1 MITPPTGELTVAT
14 TILWAILFCLILAA
28 GWVMTVLGM
37 PGNWLIV
44 AAAAG
49 YAWLVPAD
57 GRLSL
62 GWQTVVALAILAVL
76 GELAELLAASRGVR
90 QAGGSRWSAVLAL
103 LGSIA
108 GATVGIFVGVPIPV
122 IGSLVAAIL
131 FAGVGAALGAMA
143 GERMLGRTMT
153 ESHEVGWAAF
163 RGRLWGTLAKI
174 LVGSMMV
181 AVALCALVFA

>member
-1 MITPPTGELTVAT
+1 MAM
-14 TILWAILFCLILAA
+14 TILWAILFCLILAV
-28 GWVMTVLGM
+28 GWVMTLLAM

-44 AAAAG
+44 AAAAASMPG
-49 YAWLVPAD
+49 WCRSMAGSVWGGKPWRRWPFWPWSASWL
-57 GRLSL
+57 
-62 GWQTVVALAILAVL
+62 
-76 GELAELLAASRGVR
+76 ELLAAARGVR

-122 IGSLVAAIL
+122 VGSLVAAIV

-143 GERMLGRTMT
+143 GESMLGRAWT
-153 ESHEVGWAAF
+153 ESREVGWAAF
-163 RGRLWGTLAKI
+163 RGRLLGTLAKMI
-174 LVGSMMV
+174 VGSVMV